1 MSNPSTDLQP
11 TLRQILA
18 DIAPDADLDRLAPDD
33 DIRAT
38 LDLDS
43 VDFLNFVV
51 AIHDATGIDV
61 PERDY
66 PQLATLAACERYL
79 RDAR

>member
-1 MSNPSTDLQP
+1 M
-11 TLRQILA
+11 LRQILA

-33 DIRAT
+33 DIRST

-61 PERDY
+61 PEHDY
-66 PQLATLAACERYL
+66 PHLATLAACERYL
-79 RDAR
+79 RDVS